1 MGVLM
6 RNGIV
11 EGIYTDRKYPSIK
24 IGDKFFSANLDY
36 GKPVVDLRKFQ
47 EGDEVEFDVTKNG
60 DYENIIEIKKMGDV
74 DTSFDHGANKSEPQQ
89 TYTPEPVRTAIP
101 NDANRNI
108 FVTGVVGRAMGSG
121 NFQIQDIDAL
131 TSMAMATYN
140 KYFI

>member
-60 DYENIIEIKKMGDV
+60 DYENIIEIKKMGDE
-74 DTSFDHGANKSEPQQ
+74 DTSFNHGANVTQSTSVRSEP
-89 TYTPEPVRTAIP
+89 TRT
-101 NDANRNI
+101 NNVDGMI
-108 FVTGVVGRAMGSG
+108 FELGEIVTK
-121 NFQIQDIDAL
+121 L
-131 TSMAMATYN
+131 N
-140 KYFI
+140 KYDWYNRLGDDAQQKHATTIFLSARK